1 MKRIEQET
9 QETTVNSTVN
19 GSPISATHG
28 RQGYF
33 AQIRQMSF
41 AEIYRRFGTILI
53 FIGIFVLA
61 SLLDETFLTTGNLT
75 NVLRQVVV
83 VSLLACGVTFIII
96 LGHIDVSLGSVV
108 ALTGT
113 VAASVMAM
121 TQNIGLAVSAGIGMG
136 ILTGLLNGWVV
147 TYFKIPSFIMTLA
160 MTTIA
165 RGAILLYTAGTPV
178 SGLGDFSVIGQGFVG
193 PVPISVLILIAAAA
207 VCWILLN
214 RTRFGRHVYAV
225 GGNIKAAHASG
236 IHTDGVLRK
245 AFILNGVLAAI
256 AGIVLMSRVNSGQPA
271 AGVAYEFDAITAVVV
286 GGTSLMGGTGTI
298 TGTLIGAMIIGVINN
313 ILNLMNVSS
322 YWQMI
327 IKGLIIA
334 VAVILDVKTKT
345 AGVGKKARGG

>member
-1 MKRIEQET
+1 M
-9 QETTVNSTVN
+9 
-19 GSPISATHG
+19 
-28 RQGYF
+28 F
-33 AQIRQMSF
+33 ASIRQMGF

-61 SLLDETFLTTGNLT
+61 SSLNETFLTSGNLT

-113 VAASVMAM
+113 LAASVMSI
-121 TQNIGLAVSAGIGMG
+121 TGNLPLALAAGIGAG
-136 ILTGLLNGWVV
+136 IVTGLINGWVI

-160 MTTIA
+160 MTTVA
-165 RGAILLYTAGTPV
+165 RGAILLYTEGVPV
-178 SGLGDFSVIGQGFVG
+178 SGLGDDFKLIGQGNVG
-193 PVPISVLILIAAAA
+193 PVPVSVIILIAVVIVAW
-207 VCWILLN
+207 VLLN
-214 RTRFGRHVYAV
+214 RTKFGRHLYAV
-225 GGNIKAAHASG
+225 GGNAKAALASG
-236 IHTDGVLRK
+236 INTDSVLRR
-245 AFILNGVLAAI
+245 AFIFNGILAAI

-286 GGTSLMGGTGTI
+286 GGTSLMGGTGTF
-298 TGTLIGAMIIGVINN
+298 TGTIIGSMIIGVINN

-322 YWQMI
+322 YWQQI
-327 IKGLIIA
+327 VKGLIIA

-345 AGVGKKARGG
+345 GGSRKKA

>member
-1 MKRIEQET
+1 MSSTMKDAGTPAANVGFFSRIRDM
-9 QETTVNSTVN
+9 
-19 GSPISATHG
+19 G
-28 RQGYF
+28 
-33 AQIRQMSF
+33 F
-41 AEIYRRFGTILI
+41 AEIYRKYGTILI
-53 FIGIFVLA
+53 FVGIFILA

-113 VAASVMAM
+113 IAASVMSL
-121 TQNIGLAVSAGIGMG
+121 TQNLGVAIAAGLAAGA
-136 ILTGLLNGWVV
+136 LTGVINGVV
-147 TYFKIPSFIMTLA
+147 ITYFKIPSFIMTLA
-160 MTTIA
+160 MTTVA
-165 RGAILLYTAGTPV
+165 RGAILLYTAGVPV
-178 SGLGDFSVIGQGFVG
+178 TNLGNFSIIGQGFVG
-193 PVPISVLILIAAAA
+193 PVPISVLILIA
-207 VCWILLN
+207 VVILSWILLN
-214 RTRFGRHVYAV
+214 RTKFGRHIYAV
-225 GGNIKAAHASG
+225 GGNIKAAQASG
-236 IHTDGVLRK
+236 IHTDTVLRK
-245 AFILNGVLAAI
+245 AFVFNGVLAAI

-298 TGTLIGAMIIGVINN
+298 IGTVIGAMIIGVINN

-334 VAVILDVKTKT
+334 VAVILDVKTKS
-345 AGVGKKARGG
+345 AGARKKA